1 MWTFMRQS
9 ASTRPKGTII
19 ACSRG
24 MFIYTY
30 TETEGSE
37 SQRVAGEIDHMM
49 KPAFGDRPGAN
60 GHQSTGPRLSARM
73 LQEYEAARNELV
85 NGIVTSDMVQLV
97 DMDNYGIGL
106 NVKAPCGLTLCHA
119 VQGSNVRAR
128 IDIEELHY
136 HQQWTGA
143 PMEIIDRGR
152 VIEAS
157 QVFLDHAAEW
167 KEQLTAAF
175 KADSKGVKMRNMT
188 LNNIDA
194 YLKRYFDGTGISYH
208 IDKRHADGHKAR
220 LLVYLNRYK
229 TLDLPIPHDD
239 FINHLDLVR
248 PYMQEFAYMAR
259 DGRFTVRGEIRDD
272 WQQAPQA
279 AQEHPQEAEPQPQGI
294 KGWLQRVFKGNDDK
308 PKEEVE
314 KTELQQLIDDYFKDK
329 KWQYHL
335 TEDEEDGRRE
345 LHIRLSRARAMIIDL
360 TKDNDIKARID
371 HDIAYIP
378 QLVKLAK
385 LFPYRL
391 TGPRKKVEWITATRD
406 EDS

>member
-1 MWTFMRQS
+1 MV
-9 ASTRPKGTII
+9 
-19 ACSRG
+19 

-30 TETEGSE
+30 TETEGTE
-37 SQRVAGEIDHMM
+37 SQRVAESIDHIL
-49 KPAFGDRPGAN
+49 KPAFGDRPSAN

-73 LQEYEAARNELV
+73 LQEYEAAHDQLI

-97 DMDNYGIGL
+97 EMDNYGIGL

-128 IDIEELHY
+128 IDIDELHY
-136 HQQWTGA
+136 HQQWSGA
-143 PMEIIDRGR
+143 PMEVIDRSR

-157 QVFLDHAAEW
+157 QIFLDHAAEW

-194 YLKRYFDGTGISYH
+194 YLKRYFEGSGISYF
-208 IDKRHADGHKAR
+208 IDKRHADGHKTR

-239 FINHLDLVR
+239 FINHLDLVK
-248 PYMQEFAYMAR
+248 PYMQEFAFMAR
-259 DGRFTVRGEIRDD
+259 DGRFTVRGEVRDD
-272 WQQAPQA
+272 WQQAKQADDDKVDDVPQ
-279 AQEHPQEAEPQPQGI
+279 HGI
-294 KGWLQRVFKGNDDK
+294 KGWLHRLFDGNNAK
-308 PKEEVE
+308 PAVE
-314 KTELQQLIDDYFKDK
+314 MPKTALQQQVDACFEGT

-335 TEDEEDGRRE
+335 TEDEEDGRQE
-345 LHIRLSRARAMIIDL
+345 LHIRLTRGKSMIINL
-360 TKDNDIKARID
+360 GNEADIKARID

-378 QLVKLAK
+378 RLVELAK

-391 TGPRKKVEWITATRD
+391 TGPRKKVEWITAKSD
-406 EDS
+406 H